1 MEALQEPLPPLA
13 TWYVPD
19 MEFPETEPEYVIAAE
34 PTVPNWMAPP
44 CTVPW
49 TLGLPSVERLIVPLR
64 FDPDCCHVRVN
75 VPVKAPLYCPDHFPE
90 SPPEA
95 AGVPDAAGLLAG
107 EVGEAGGVD
116 VVDVVPPL
124 GDELHAASISPNAH
138 TRAMPNGLANRASMC
153 LSFSSSFVSDA

>member
-1 MEALQEPLPPLA
+1 
-13 TWYVPD
+13 
-19 MEFPETEPEYVIAAE
+19 
-34 PTVPNWMAPP
+34 MAPP

-49 TLGLPSVERLIVPLR
+49 TLGLPSDERLIVPLR

-107 EVGEAGGVD
+107 EAVVGEAGGVGGA
-116 VVDVVPPL
+116 PPR
-124 GDELHAASISPNAH
+124 GDEVQAASRSPEPD
-138 TRAMPNGLANRASMC
+138 TRAMPDGC
-153 LSFSSSFVSDA
+153 